1 MELSS
6 DRARE
11 RETDVIYHDS
21 DSALLFSHFTY
32 VGTDFEGDMR
42 LMRENPTVREWWRV
56 MDQFQEVRRP
66 VELLV
71 AFPGSGTGW
80 EACSKRELIPVQPDR
95 TNRAWSRA
103 RRAASPESRPGG
115 NRSKR
120 CSIRRKGPQLQE
132 RGRKSA

>member
-11 RETDVIYHDS
+11 RGTDVIYHDS

-56 MDQFQEVRRP
+56 MDQFQES
-66 VELLV
+66 LV
-71 AFPGSGTGW
+71 PGATSSESGVPSW
-80 EACSKRELIPVQPDR
+80 WKPLEEVFYQA
-95 TNRAWSRA
+95 
-103 RRAASPESRPGG
+103 
-115 NRSKR
+115 
-120 CSIRRKGPQLQE
+120 
-132 RGRKSA
+132 